1 MENQTGEIG
10 SKNDAIQALA
20 LARRLWISTP
30 IWLRPIIHSFCTDSQ
45 TTGGWSKHSE
55 EEYETFFNNRP
66 RVAGGRTGGKTGGRA
81 CVCHVLMSRI
91 KKKKKKKKKKTK
103 KNNIF
108 KKSCF
113 KEEWSGGNDFVLQL
127 LRRSIQLL
135 FIDQLTYEL
144 TTGSL
149 ARKISRL

>member
-81 CVCHVLMSRI
+81 CVCVSR
-91 KKKKKKKKKKTK
+91 
-103 KNNIF
+103 
-108 KKSCF
+108 SDVPHQ
-113 KEEWSGGNDFVLQL
+113 EEEEEEEEENQ
-127 LRRSIQLL
+127 
-135 FIDQLTYEL
+135 E
-144 TTGSL
+144 
-149 ARKISRL
+149 K